1 MSEKKTAPSFSKAQ
15 LLRSYNFTP
24 IQKDVLR
31 AVLKDG
37 ESYTLDQA
45 HKLIGDYAKRTVS

>member
-1 MSEKKTAPSFSKAQ
+1 MSEKKTTPSFTKAQ

-24 IQKDVLR
+24 VQKDVLR

-45 HKLIGDYAKRTVS
+45 HKLIGDYSKRTVV